1 MADFSTRLNRVAR
14 VFARRERVDSPRSAV
29 YTWSIHDL
37 GGNTVYEA
45 DVSAKRAATEE
56 DPRLPRTDEDQ
67 GRTESS
73 QASAREGAETAD
85 RLTGRFPRR
94 ERLTT
99 SAEFQALFQRGKR
112 IDRPSM
118 IVLWR
123 ATDEPRRAGFAVSR
137 QVRGAVQRNRARRR
151 LREAYR
157 AMRDAAPTHAALV
170 IIGRPAALRR
180 PFTALAGELHD
191 ALTAIPG
198 PRA

>member
-1 MADFSTRLNRVAR
+1 MSTVGR
-14 VFARRERVDSPRSAV
+14 FD
-29 YTWSIHDL
+29 DL
-37 GGNTVYEA
+37 RGSTLHEA
-45 DVSAKRAATEE
+45 DVSAECAPAKKNS
-56 DPRLPRTDEDQ
+56 RLPRANEDQ
-67 GRTESS
+67 GRAEGA

-99 SAEFQALFQRGKR
+99 GAEFQALFQRGKR

-123 ATDEPRRAGFAVSR
+123 ATAEPRRAGFAVSR

-157 AMRDAAPTHAALV
+157 AMREAAPTHTALV

-180 PFTALAGELHD
+180 PFAGLAGELPG
-191 ALTAIPG
+191 ALTTIPG

>member
-1 MADFSTRLNRVAR
+1 MSTLGRFN
-14 VFARRERVDSPRSAV
+14 
-29 YTWSIHDL
+29 DL
-37 GGNTVYEA
+37 GGITAHEA
-45 DVSAKRAATEE
+45 DVSTKRAATEE
-56 DPRLPRTDEDQ
+56 DSWLPRADEDQ
-67 GRTESS
+67 RRTEGS

-94 ERLTT
+94 ERLTS
-99 SAEFQALFQRGKR
+99 SADFQALFQRGKR

-137 QVRGAVQRNRARRR
+137 QVRGAAQRNRARRR

-157 AMRDAAPTHAALV
+157 AIRNAAPAHTALV
-170 IIGRPAALRR
+170 IIGRPGALRQ
-180 PFTALAGELHD
+180 PFTVLADELQGALS
-191 ALTAIPG
+191 AIPG

>member
-1 MADFSTRLNRVAR
+1 MSTLGR
-14 VFARRERVDSPRSAV
+14 FD
-29 YTWSIHDL
+29 DL
-37 GGNTVYEA
+37 RGNTVHEA
-45 DVSAKRAATEE
+45 DVSAECATTEE
-56 DPRLPRTDEDQ
+56 NSRLPRADENQ
-67 GRTESS
+67 GRAEGA
-73 QASAREGAETAD
+73 QASACEGAQTAD

-99 SAEFQALFQRGKR
+99 SADFQALFQRGKR

-137 QVRGAVQRNRARRR
+137 QIRGAVQRNRARRR

-157 AMRDAAPTHAALV
+157 AMRSAAPTHAAFV
-170 IIGRPAALRR
+170 IIGRPAALRQ
-180 PFTALAGELHD
+180 PFSALTGEMRGALA
-191 ALTAIPG
+191 AIPG